1 MRHAALLI
9 SLIAILVVP
18 SAVRSAGP
26 AGPPVGATGI
36 ALDASAQV
44 SWQPVAGASGYT
56 VYRGTS
62 AASITTLV
70 TPPAGVAATSFND
83 TSAANGTTYYYAVRA
98 IVDGIE
104 STNSG
109 TVQIRPI
116 VRACSTGN
124 AVVLENCYAGNTGW
138 NVRETATIAAGG
150 IEGFGTASSIN
161 KGQSV
166 DLKVNADD
174 SASFRIEI
182 YRTGYYGGSGARLLS
197 TVRGVPAVRQPG
209 CVRDTTTGLA
219 DCSNWSP
226 SATITTTSA
235 WPSGVY
241 LLRLVRED
249 TGTDFH
255 VLLTVRDD
263 SRNSDVLYGTTDSNY
278 QAYNN
283 YGGKSLYDFNS
294 TGNTTAAGTP
304 RAVEVS
310 FDRPYEQPRSGL
322 RDWYTRTDIA
332 TVTWLE
338 REGYDVAYQSNV
350 DLELNP
356 SLVLN
361 HDAYISPSH
370 DEYYSAGMRSALE
383 AARAAGVN
391 LFFTGSNE
399 VYWKIRFKD
408 SSVTGATKRVQV
420 GYKSTQTGGPD
431 PSGIHTGTWR
441 DPAGANNPE
450 NALTGVMYVGDADN
464 TYFPL
469 RVSATE
475 GSDRIWRNTG
485 LETQAPGT
493 FTNIGSTLVGWEWD
507 ARAANGFEPAGVK
520 TLASSPATGQL
531 VQEHGRSYIPG
542 STVTTMVKYTAP
554 SGALV
559 VTTATNHWNRGL
571 ARNAEGVGEPE
582 VRIQQATTNILA
594 DMEACPSTPA
604 ADIVLDNCS
613 TVPRPPAPT
622 SVAAGSLG
630 TDSIRITWNAVAG
643 VNGYN
648 VYRALAPRDGGQ
660 PLGTLTN
667 GTLVTGTSFTDI
679 GLNSATAY
687 YYVVTAVSGGVQS
700 LASNESSATTTAAAG
715 QPTRINTGGADF
727 TAVSGAFFRADT
739 FFTGGSTF
747 SDPTRAIT
755 GTSDPA
761 LYRNERWG
769 NFTYAVPVAAGTY
782 DVRLHFVELYY
793 GTAVP
798 GGVGSRVFS
807 MDVLDT
813 AVNPDIPNL
822 DIFAQVGKNA
832 ALVRTISNVVVSD
845 GTLNVRSIYGA
856 ADDPELAA
864 IEIIPV
870 STAPSAPTVT
880 DTLPLAGATGVSR
893 LAHPTA
899 TFSRSMDA
907 STITSS
913 SFTLRRTGG
922 ALVPATV
929 GYDSPSLTATLVP
942 TAQLDF
948 STSYTARIETT
959 VKAADGNALASAV
972 TWSFTTQAPV
982 APEVTSTF
990 PIAGVDNVSPSAR
1003 PRAVFSRSLDPATV
1017 TASSFTLQRPDGS
1030 TVPATVSYD
1039 DSTRTATLT
1048 PTGDLAF
1055 STLYTARLTT
1065 AITAVDGVPLAA
1077 PHSWSFTTA
1086 TAPPPAPT
1094 VTARTPAEG
1103 ATGVTRASDV
1113 TATFSRDMDA
1123 STITAS
1129 SFTLGASG
1137 TPVPATVTYDATSR
1151 TARLVP
1157 NATLAYSTVYTAT
1170 LSTTVHA
1177 SDGAALAGDVTWQF
1191 TTESAPPPP
1200 AVTSFSPADG
1210 AAYVARNAT
1219 VQATFSRAMN
1229 ASTITSSS
1237 FTLRRPNG
1245 SSVSAL
1251 VSYDAGTRTATL
1263 TPTALLDGATA
1274 HTATLDSTILA
1285 ADGVA
1290 LTPAVSFSFS
1300 TAACPCSLF
1309 SSVLVPSTTGLSTQD
1324 GRTGAGPW
1332 SYELGVKFTVDQ
1344 PMLLSAVRFWKS
1356 PGETG
1361 VHTGRLW
1368 TAGGLQL
1375 ASVTFTG
1382 ESASGWQQQ
1391 ALSTPASLQPNAVY
1405 VLSVNAN
1412 AFFVSTRDGLA
1423 SQIASGPLRT
1433 VADGLNGVY
1442 GASAGTFPTQ
1452 SWSSTNYFVDLQAVL
1467 DGETPPPTVTGSSPA
1482 AGATDVARTAPVTA
1496 TFSRPM
1502 DAASLTTSSFTLR
1515 RADGSLVPAS
1525 IAYDGTLARA
1535 TLTPSAPLA
1544 YSATYTATVTTAAR
1558 ATDGRSLAAPVSW
1571 SFTVI
1576 PPVPPQVTATVP
1588 ADGSAESGTSI
1599 RPKAT
1604 FSKALIASTVNASTF
1619 TLSSPSGSV
1628 SASVTYDPA
1637 TLTATLAPAAPLAEG
1652 SYTARLD
1659 GSITAADDAQLGT
1672 AYTWSFGVIAPPPP
1686 LAVSNHTPA
1695 AGAIGVAR
1703 TSGVTATFSRA
1714 IDPATLSSSS
1724 FGLRAA
1730 DGSSVAS
1737 AISYDPATRVA
1748 TLTPNAILA
1757 PAATYTA
1764 RVETAVT
1771 AADGTP
1777 LAAASAWSF
1786 TTSACPCTLFS
1797 PTLTPVSQNLD
1808 TRDGRPL
1815 PGPWSYEFGVK
1826 TQVDQAMSLTAIRFY
1841 KSSQET
1847 GTHVG
1852 RVWTANGTLLMQVT
1866 FAAET
1871 ASGWQQQALATPLA
1885 LAANTTYV
1893 VSVNANSR
1901 FVATTSGLLT
1911 QVVSGPVHTVAD
1923 GQNGV
1928 FGSAAGV
1935 FPNQS
1940 YSSSNYF
1947 VDLAVVPQG
1956 DPTPLG
1962 VASTMP
1968 ATGATEVAR
1977 TAVVGAVFTK
1987 PVSQATLTSANF
1999 TLTGPGGAVAGS
2011 IAYNAASRE
2020 ATLTPSS
2027 PLAYG
2032 TTYTARLTTDVRG
2045 TDGNALSAPV
2055 VWSFTTVSAVAPQV
2069 TSTFPAAGASSI
2081 EPAAQPR
2088 ATFSKP
2094 MNASSLNGSTFT
2106 LTGPA
2111 GAVAGAVAYDAAT
2124 QTATFTPSAALANGA
2139 YTARV
2144 DGSVSSAD
2152 DVPLGTAHSWSFTVS
2167 TQPSLAVTS
2176 TVPASGATSVSRDTV
2191 VVRATFNRSVNPAT
2205 LTPTSFRLLGADGS
2219 AVAATITWDAATLTA
2234 SLTPGSALAP
2244 LAQYT
2249 AELSTEVRATDGSA
2263 LSPAVSWSFT
2273 TSACPCQLFSPT
2285 LAPASTNLQVRDGRP
2300 LPGPWTYELGVKIQV
2315 TQASSLFAVRYYK
2328 ASKETGSHTA
2338 RIWSTTGTLLASVTF
2353 IGESGAGWQQQTL
2366 ATPVALAANTTYV
2379 VSVNANARYSTTTG
2393 GLATQ
2398 VVSGPLRSVADGQN
2412 GVFGASAGTFPTQS
2426 FNSSNYFVDAVVR

>member
-1 MRHAALLI
+1 MRHVALLV

-26 AGPPVGATGI
+26 AGPPAGVTGI
-36 ALDASAQV
+36 ALHASAQV
-44 SWQPVAGASGYT
+44 SWQPVASATGYT

-62 AASITTLV
+62 AASITTLL
-70 TPPAGVAATSFND
+70 TPAAGVAAPSYTD
-83 TSAANGTTYYYAVRA
+83 ATAANGTTYYYAVRA

-104 STNSG
+104 SANSG
-109 TVQIRPI
+109 TVQIRPV

-138 NVRETATIAAGG
+138 NVRATATIAAGG

-174 SASFRIEI
+174 SATFRVEI
-182 YRTGYYGGSGARLLS
+182 YRTGYYGGSNARLFS
-197 TVRGVPAVRQPG
+197 IVRGVPAVRQPG
-209 CVRDTTTGLA
+209 CIRDTTTGLA
-219 DCSNWSP
+219 DCSNWST
-226 SATITTTSA
+226 SATITTTSS

-249 TGTDFH
+249 TGADSH

-263 SRNSDVLYGTTDSNY
+263 SRNSDVLYGVTDSNY

-294 TGNTTAAGTP
+294 TGNTTASGTP

-310 FDRPYEQPRSGL
+310 LDRPYEQPRSGL

-332 TVTWLE
+332 TVIWLE
-338 REGYDVAYQSNV
+338 REGYDVAYQSNL

-361 HDAYISPSH
+361 HDAYVSPSH

-383 AARAAGVN
+383 AARGAGVG

-408 SSVTGATKRVQV
+408 SPVTGATKRVQV
-420 GYKSTQTGGPD
+420 GYKSTQSGGPD

-520 TLASSPATGQL
+520 TLASSPVTGQL
-531 VQEHGRSYIPG
+531 VQEHGRSYVPG
-542 STVTTMVKYTAP
+542 STLTTMVKYTAP

-559 VTTATNHWNRGL
+559 VTTGTNHWNRGL
-571 ARNAEGVGEPE
+571 ARNGDGVGEPT

-594 DMEACPSTPA
+594 DMAACPSTPA

-613 TVPRPPAPT
+613 TVPRPAAPT

-630 TDSIRITWNAVAG
+630 TDSIRITWNPVAG
-643 VNGYN
+643 VAGYN
-648 VYRALAPRDGGQ
+648 IYRALAPRDGGQ

-679 GLNSATAY
+679 GLNSATIY

-715 QPTRINTGGADF
+715 QATRLNTGGADF
-727 TAVSGAFFRADT
+727 TSVSGAFFRADA

-747 SDPTRAIT
+747 ADPARTIT

-769 NFTYAVPVAAGTY
+769 NFTYAIPVAAGTY

-807 MDVLDT
+807 MDIVDT
-813 AVNPDIPNL
+813 ATNPDIQNL

-870 STAPSAPTVT
+870 SATPTPPTVT
-880 DTLPLAGATGVSR
+880 DTLPLADATGVSR

-899 TFSRSMDA
+899 TFSRAMDA

-922 ALVPATV
+922 ALVPAAV
-929 GYDSPSLTATLVP
+929 SYDAASLTATLVP

-959 VKAADGNALASAV
+959 VKAADGNALASPV
-972 TWSFTTQAPV
+972 SWTFTTQAPV

-990 PIAGVDNVSPSAR
+990 PVAGVGNVSPSAR

-1017 TASSFTLQRPDGS
+1017 TAASFTLERPDGS
-1030 TVPATVSYD
+1030 TVSATVSYD
-1039 DSTRTATLT
+1039 DSTRTATLA

-1065 AITAVDGVPLAA
+1065 AITAVDGVPLASA
-1077 PHSWSFTTA
+1077 LTWTFTTA

-1094 VTARTPAEG
+1094 VTARTPAVG
-1103 ATGVTRASDV
+1103 ATGVLRSSDV

-1123 STITAS
+1123 STINAS
-1129 SFTLGASG
+1129 SFNLAASG
-1137 TPVPATVTYDATSR
+1137 TQVPATVTYDAPSR

-1157 NATLAYSTVYTAT
+1157 DASLAFATVYTVT
-1170 LSTTVHA
+1170 LSTSVHA
-1177 SDGAALAGDVTWQF
+1177 SDGAELVSPVTWQF

-1200 AVTSFSPADG
+1200 AVTAFSPADG
-1210 AAYVARNAT
+1210 AAYVPRNAT
-1219 VQATFSRAMN
+1219 VQATFSREMN
-1229 ASTITSSS
+1229 ASTITSGS
-1237 FTLRRPNG
+1237 FTLRRTNG
-1245 SSVSAL
+1245 SSVAAL

-1263 TPTALLDGATA
+1263 TPTALLDGAIALTA
-1274 HTATLDSTILA
+1274 SLDSTILA

-1290 LTPAVSFSFS
+1290 LTPAVSFSFT

-1309 SSVLVPSTTGLSTQD
+1309 SSVLVPAATGQSTQD
-1324 GRTGAGPW
+1324 GRSGTGPW
-1332 SYELGVKFTVDQ
+1332 SYELGVKIVVDQ
-1344 PMLLSAVRFWKS
+1344 PMLLNALRFWKS

-1361 VHTGRLW
+1361 VHTGRVW
-1368 TAGGLQL
+1368 TAGGVQL
-1375 ASVTFTG
+1375 ASATFAG

-1391 ALSTPASLQPNAVY
+1391 ALAAPVSLQPNVTY
-1405 VLSVNAN
+1405 VLSVNVN
-1412 AFFVSTRDGLA
+1412 ALFVSTRSGLA
-1423 SQIASGPLRT
+1423 TQVVSGPIRS
-1433 VADGLNGVY
+1433 VVDGLNGVY
-1442 GASAGTFPTQ
+1442 GAAAGTFPTQ
-1452 SWSSTNYFVDLQAVL
+1452 SFSSTNYFVDLEAVT
-1467 DGETPPPTVTGSSPA
+1467 DGETAPPTVTSTAPA
-1482 AGATDVARTAPVTA
+1482 DGATGLARSAVARA

-1502 DAASLTTSSFTLR
+1502 DAASISSSTFTLR
-1515 RADGSLVPAS
+1515 RAGTLVPATVS
-1525 IAYDGTLARA
+1525 YDGTLAQA

-1544 YSATYTATVTTAAR
+1544 YGATYTATVSTGAR
-1558 ATDGRSLAAPVSW
+1558 SSDGKALAAPASW
-1571 SFTVI
+1571 SFTVM
-1576 PPVPPQVTATVP
+1576 PPVPPQVTDTVP
-1588 ADGSAESGTSI
+1588 VAGSSESGSSI

-1604 FSKALIASTVNASTF
+1604 FSKDLVASTVNSSTF
-1619 TLSSPSGSV
+1619 TLSGPSGPVGASV
-1628 SASVTYDPA
+1628 SYDAA
-1637 TLTATLAPAAPLAEG
+1637 TLTATLTPGAPLAEG

-1659 GSITAADDAQLGT
+1659 GSITATDDAELAT

-1686 LAVSNHTPA
+1686 LAVTASAPA
-1695 AGAIGVAR
+1695 NGAIGVLR
-1703 TSGVTATFSRA
+1703 STKVTATFSRA
-1714 IDPATLSSSS
+1714 IDSQTLSSAS

-1730 DGSSVAS
+1730 DGAAVAA
-1737 AISYDPATRVA
+1737 AISYDPVTRTA
-1748 TLTPNAILA
+1748 TLTPNAPLA
-1757 PAATYTA
+1757 AGSAYTA
-1764 RVETAVT
+1764 RVEATVT

-1777 LAAASAWSF
+1777 LAAASSWSF
-1786 TTSACPCTLFS
+1786 TTSACPCTLLS

-1808 TRDGRPL
+1808 VRDGRPL
-1815 PGPWSYEFGVK
+1815 PGPWTYEFGVK
-1826 TQVDQAMSLTAIRFY
+1826 TQVDQPMSLTAIRFY
-1841 KSSQET
+1841 KPSQET

-1852 RVWTANGTLLMQVT
+1852 RVWTANGALLAQVT
-1866 FAAET
+1866 FAGET
-1871 ASGWQQQALATPLA
+1871 ASGWQQQTLPSPLA
-1885 LAANTTYV
+1885 LVADTTYV
-1893 VSVNANSR
+1893 ISVNANAR
-1901 FVATTSGLLT
+1901 FVATTSGLAT
-1911 QVVSGPVHTVAD
+1911 QIVSGPVRSLAD
-1923 GQNGV
+1923 GLNGV
-1928 FGSAAGV
+1928 YGASAGT
-1935 FPNQS
+1935 FPAQS

-1947 VDLAVVPQG
+1947 VDLEVVAEG

-1962 VASTMP
+1962 VASTSP
-1968 ATGATEVAR
+1968 ANGATGLSR
-1977 TAVVGAVFTK
+1977 TAVATATFSK
-1987 PVSQATLTSANF
+1987 PVSQATLT
-1999 TLTGPGGAVAGS
+1999 
-2011 IAYNAASRE
+2011 
-2020 ATLTPSS
+2020 
-2027 PLAYG
+2027 
-2032 TTYTARLTTDVRG
+2032 D
-2045 TDGNALSAPV
+2045 
-2055 VWSFTTVSAVAPQV
+2055 
-2069 TSTFPAAGASSI
+2069 TS
-2081 EPAAQPR
+2081 
-2088 ATFSKP
+2088 
-2094 MNASSLNGSTFT
+2094 FT

-2111 GAVAGAVAYDAAT
+2111 GAVAGAIAYDAASRTATLTPSAPLAYGTTYTARLSTDVRGTDGNSLSAPLSWTFTTAAAVAPQVTSTAPASGATDVEPLVQVRATFSKAMNPSTISGSTFTLTGPGGAVAGTVGYDAAT
-2124 QTATFTPSAALANGA
+2124 QAATFVPSAGLANGS
-2139 YTARV
+2139 YTARL
-2144 DGSVSSAD
+2144 DGSVTAAD
-2152 DVPLGTAHSWSFTVS
+2152 DAPLGTAYSWSFTAS
-2167 TQPSLAVTS
+2167 TPLPLAVSS
-2176 TVPASGATSVSRDTV
+2176 TLPANGATSVSRDTV
-2191 VVRATFNRSVNPAT
+2191 VVRATFNRAVDPAT
-2205 LTPTSFRLLGADGS
+2205 LTATSFRLRTSGGT
-2219 AVAATITWDAATLTA
+2219 AVAGTITYDAASRTA
-2234 SLTPGSALAP
+2234 SLTPSSALAP
-2244 LAQYT
+2244 LAQFT
-2249 AELSTEVRATDGSA
+2249 ADLTTDVRATDGSP
-2263 LSPAVSWSFT
+2263 LSSAVSWSFT

-2285 LAPASTNLQVRDGRP
+2285 LVPASTNLQVRDGRP
-2300 LPGPWTYELGVKIQV
+2300 LPGPWTYELGAKLQV
-2315 TQASSLFAVRYYK
+2315 SQPSSLFAVRFYK

-2338 RIWSTTGTLLASVTF
+2338 RIWTATGTLLASVTF
-2353 IGESGAGWQQQTL
+2353 TAETGSGWQQQAL
-2366 ATPVALAANTTYV
+2366 ATPLALAADTTYV
-2379 VSVNANARYSTTTG
+2379 VSVNFNVRYSTTVS

-2398 VVSGPLRSVADGQN
+2398 IVSGPLRSVADGQN
-2412 GVFGASAGTFPTQS
+2412 GVFGSSAGTFPTQS
-2426 FNSSNYFVDAVVR
+2426 YSSSNYFVDAVVR